1 MKLLECRQLSRDFG
15 VQAVLSKL
23 DFSIDQSDRI
33 GLIGSN
39 GAGKTTLLRILCGED
54 NDYRGGLQRHPD
66 LRIGYLPQAVNAAP
80 EDSVLDYMLA
90 SFRQAE
96 LRLEEAENRLAEHD
110 GTTAQNAALAAYSRA
125 LEAWESCGGAFAEER
140 AQRAL
145 AQLGLA
151 DRIDVPV
158 AVLSGGER
166 GIMALARAVQNDPQ
180 LLILDEPGNHL
191 DFWGLAWLENFLRS
205 YKGAVL
211 LVSHN
216 RMLLD
221 RVVTSIAELK
231 HGAIVRHK
239 GDYSSYRLESL
250 RNAASQGARWQAD
263 RKKIA
268 RLEAMV
274 QFFAVLAATHTNQ
287 SGAVYGQR
295 LRARRKQLER
305 ECQAAESRPDVGTTR
320 IQASFSGKGAA
331 GVKSDFALQVRS
343 YSRAWDDKI
352 LVANA
357 SFSVGR
363 GEKIALIGANGCGKT
378 TLLRDLVQEASW
390 DHPSLRLTPS
400 MKIGYVSQEAE
411 SLNRSLSIRECLGS
425 LGLGTKA
432 IFRLLDDFGFQDSDP
447 DRPLA
452 VLSGGE
458 LNRLQLALA
467 IQQEANFLVLDEPTN
482 HLDIDA
488 RESVEDRLLEY
499 DGTILMVSHDRYLI
513 EKLADRLVIM
523 ENQSFNEYDGTL
535 SAYMLERG
543 NPLGAVMQ
551 GARTA
556 RLDNREQTIRRQKL
570 GLGGSIETD
579 KNRVIETAI
588 LELERRK
595 SQLEQRIGEA
605 VRDKKFADG
614 RRLSNELQ
622 VLLMDIEKQYG
633 KWGAV

>member
-15 VQAVLSKL
+15 AQAILNKL
-23 DFSIDQSDRI
+23 DFSIDPDDRI
-33 GLIGSN
+33 GLIGPN
-39 GAGKTTLLRILCGED
+39 GSGKTTLLRILCGQD
-54 NDYRGGLQRHPD
+54 DDYRGGLQRHAE
-66 LRIGYLPQAVNAAP
+66 LRIGYLPQVVEAAP
-80 EDSVLDYMLA
+80 DELVVDYMLA
-90 SFRQAE
+90 DFHKAE
-96 LRLEEAENRLAEHD
+96 SALRAAENRLA
-110 GTTAQNAALAAYSRA
+110 ALDSRKNQKSA
-125 LEAWESCGGAFAEER
+125 LDNYQRSLEAWEACGGANAPEQARR
-140 AQRAL
+140 AM
-145 AQLGLA
+145 AQVGLA
-151 DRIDVPV
+151 DRIEVPV

-166 GIMALARAVQNDPQ
+166 GIMALARAVQGNPQ

-191 DFWGLAWLENFLRS
+191 DFWGMAWLESFLRA

-221 RVVTSIAELK
+221 RVVTSIAELQN
-231 HGAIVRHK
+231 GGIIRHK
-239 GDYSSYRLESL
+239 GDYSSYRLEKL

-305 ECQAAESRPDVGTTR
+305 EQQAAETRPDLGSSR
-320 IQASFSGKGAA
+320 IQTSFAGNGAG

-343 YSRAWDDKI
+343 YSRAWDDKL
-352 LVANA
+352 LVADG
-357 SFSVGR
+357 SFTISR

-378 TLLRDLVQEASW
+378 TLLRDLVQSASW
-390 DHPSLRLTPS
+390 EHPSLRLTPS

-411 SLNRSLSIRECLGS
+411 SLNRQHSIRES
-425 LGLGTKA
+425 LAAIGLDTKA
-432 IFRLLDDFGFQDSDP
+432 IYRLLNDFGFRDSDP
-447 DRPLA
+447 DKA
-452 VLSGGE
+452 IACLSGGE

-488 RESVEDRLLEY
+488 RESIEDRLLEY

-513 EKLADRLVIM
+513 EKLADRLIIM
-523 ENQSFNEYDGTL
+523 ENQTFSEYDGCLT
-535 SAYMLERG
+535 SYMMERG
-543 NPLGAVMQ
+543 NPLSASAPAQ
-551 GARTA
+551 RSAKLT
-556 RLDNREQTIRRQKL
+556 NREQTIRRQK
-570 GLGGSIETD
+570 SKMESSPIEDT
-579 KNRVIETAI
+579 I

-595 SQLEQRIGEA
+595 VQLEQLINEA

-622 VLLMDIEKQYG
+622 AVLEDIEKYHQKVSRY
-633 KWGAV
+633 ASLAYR